1 MSSYLYFEIFR
12 SECPV
17 PPPAT
22 FDRELFCTLLLVLN
36 NIGDVRDVGR
46 RKTTRMVVTKKER
59 KQDQQISLLESSP
72 ACVRFET
79 KNFKIGFQAKARS
92 VSIRD
97 QRGCCCAFMQ
107 VVVSTNIAETSLTI
121 DGIVFVID
129 PGFSKQK
136 VSDSSAD
143 AAVALLRSDRGNR
156 SHRRTTPQQRFV
168 LWNLKNAIC
177 SVVASVP
184 SKIRTCAVPLRP
196 FAQ

>member
-1 MSSYLYFEIFR
+1 
-12 SECPV
+12 
-17 PPPAT
+17 
-22 FDRELFCTLLLVLN
+22 
-36 NIGDVRDVGR
+36 
-46 RKTTRMVVTKKER
+46 
-59 KQDQQISLLESSP
+59 
-72 ACVRFET
+72 
-79 KNFKIGFQAKARS
+79 
-92 VSIRD
+92 
-97 QRGCCCAFMQ
+97 MQ

-156 SHRRTTPQQRFV
+156 SRRRTTPQQRFV